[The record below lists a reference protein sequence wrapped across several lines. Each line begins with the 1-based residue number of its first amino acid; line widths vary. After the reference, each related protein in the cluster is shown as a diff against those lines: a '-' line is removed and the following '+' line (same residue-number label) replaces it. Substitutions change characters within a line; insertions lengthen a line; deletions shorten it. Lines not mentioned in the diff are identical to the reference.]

1 MMEANAAT
9 HNPVP
14 AAAPAVEVSG
24 ETTPAAPT
32 AHERI
37 DQFKADISKLE
48 VKVPEDKTERS
59 FLFVGI
65 GLLIVGGLV
74 IFGGYWGAS
83 GTAKLNEQIPYLLSG
98 GLLGLGLMVAGSA
111 LFVRYSLTRFLRFW
125 MIRDIYEQRS
135 QTDRIVESMNGVE
148 ELLRAAT
155 RPRPKSD

>member
-1 MMEANAAT
+1 MMETNAAMQ
-9 HNPVP
+9 NPVST
-14 AAAPAVEVSG
+14 ASPAVEVPG
-24 ETTPAAPT
+24 GPARAT
-32 AHERI
+32 ASTHERI
-37 DQFKADISKLE
+37 DEFKAEISKLE

-98 GLLGLGLMVAGSA
+98 GMLGLGLMVAGAA
-111 LFVRYSLTRFLRFW
+111 LFLRYSLSRFLRFW

-155 RPRPKSD
+155 RPRPKND